1 MYFRC
6 SNIRGNFV
14 GAKFWYGTF
23 LLIAKQMYSI
33 TTLLWM
39 MDISVTIRQNA
50 LHKADILLL
59 QQVASTRPKERKK
72 AERLR
77 LNSTYFII
85 WFPNLGERLLNTTHF
100 ICCLNGR
107 KLIILFLFIWME
119 KLFDILFSGQKKG
132 LLILFF
138 NYISL
143 PDWKFQFWLHYTSF
157 ISLHQAEHSWVFSV
171 PFSCTS

>member
-1 MYFRC
+1 
-6 SNIRGNFV
+6 
-14 GAKFWYGTF
+14 
-23 LLIAKQMYSI
+23 
-33 TTLLWM
+33 
-39 MDISVTIRQNA
+39 
-50 LHKADILLL
+50 L

-85 WFPNLGERLLNTTHF
+85 WFPKLGERLSNTAHF

-107 KLIILFLFIWME
+107 KHRIFIFCFIFFICLDGKIIRHLIFRTE
-119 KLFDILFSGQKKG
+119 ES

-143 PDWKFQFWLHYTSF
+143 SDWKFQFCYIIPILFPCIRRNITEYF
-157 ISLHQAEHSWVFSV
+157 LFPSV
-171 PFSCTS
+171 VHLNMATRENSR